1 MKLENYVTPERL
13 VEYREVFDSFDPE
26 RKGKIQCE
34 NLLTALRKLALMP
47 ANCELEELLRSVDT
61 NNNILSEGVSYEQFC
76 QIASKKEKGVYN
88 EQDILNAFSLI
99 DSEGRGYVT
108 TDELKQLL
116 CNRGDKLSE
125 GEISALIRTV
135 KATGS
140 GQIDYKTFINRMM
153 SRN

>member
-13 VEYREVFDSFDPE
+13 VEYREVYDLFDPD
-26 RKGKIQCE
+26 RKGRIPCE
-34 NLLTALRKLALMP
+34 ILLTALRKLSLMP
-47 ANCELEELLRSVDT
+47 SNCELEELLRSVDT
-61 NNNILSEGVSYEQFC
+61 NNSILSEGVSYEQFC
-76 QIASKKEKGVYN
+76 QISSKKEKDVLN

-108 TDELKQLL
+108 TDDLKQLL

-125 GEISALIRTV
+125 GEISALIKTA

-140 GQIDYKTFINRMM
+140 GQVDYKNFINSMM